1 MSEQIIIGVPGVWQN
16 HTEVSQAIAAQN
28 NDFIF
33 AGFTLMDTAT
43 QDVAFVEL
51 HDHDPRLVDV
61 FETLGESSIN
71 DQDLEKIAAH
81 RSTLWVLS
89 PEVSIQQARRMME
102 VGRTLLNAG
111 GLAVK
116 VESSGVAHSARRW
129 HEFAVSDDLQQMYC
143 AYVNLIEGDD
153 YIYSCG
159 MHNFGL
165 PSTLK
170 AWIDHVARAE
180 RTFSYGAN
188 GPQGLLARKKVVVIT
203 SRGAAYEKGTAR
215 EAFDFQEP
223 YLLHILAFIGLTD
236 VTFIHAEN
244 QAREEAD
251 VFFSAAA
258 ERIGGIV
265 IDQDQQVV
273 AL

>member
-1 MSEQIIIGVPGVWQN
+1 MSEQIIIGVPGVWKNQA
-16 HTEVSQAIAAQN
+16 EVSRAITAQN
-28 NDFIF
+28 NDLIF

-43 QDVAFVEL
+43 QDVSFVEL
-51 HDHDPRLVDV
+51 HDYDPRLVDV
-61 FETLGESSIN
+61 FETLGEPSIN

-89 PEVSIQQARRMME
+89 SEVSIEQARRMMK

-129 HEFAVSDDLQQMYC
+129 HEFAVSDDLPQMYC

-165 PSTLK
+165 PDASVGSKL
-170 AWIDHVARAE
+170 
-180 RTFSYGAN
+180 
-188 GPQGLLARKKVVVIT
+188 
-203 SRGAAYEKGTAR
+203 GAAEAAQLLNQFNAYQLEELPQLEDGHYFSLDEVAPRYKLSFEACEAYEPEHPFYNPFGR
-215 EAFDFQEP
+215 WHLRQ
-223 YLLHILAFIGLTD
+223 L
-236 VTFIHAEN
+236 
-244 QAREEAD
+244 
-251 VFFSAAA
+251 
-258 ERIGGIV
+258 
-265 IDQDQQVV
+265 
-273 AL
+273 